1 MPSQDLQPN
10 ILITNETPARA
21 CLADFGLSSL
31 IPGAQGAM
39 TTVTAGGTPI
49 FMAPELLCPT
59 KFHKS
64 SARPTHPAD
73 IYALG
78 MVIYEVLTGSQP
90 FREQHWGEHEVVYH
104 VMTGVR
110 PPKPADAEQIGFGDG
125 TWELVEGCWAEE
137 SMRPTIDRV
146 LTHLTRVAAYSRIV
160 GPTPDKLRES
170 AVNSATSGS
179 SSKLFISPSPTTLT
193 SIHKMEYGCFCPRR
207 ILPIVRP

>member
-10 ILITNETPARA
+10 ILINNETPPRA

-39 TTVTAGGTPI
+39 TTITAGGTPI
-49 FMAPELLCPT
+49 FMAPELLCPAT
-59 KFHKS
+59 FHKP

-90 FREQHWGEHEVVYH
+90 FREQNWGEHEVVYH

-110 PPKPADAEQIGFGDG
+110 PQKPVDAEQIGFGDG
-125 TWELVEGCWAEE
+125 TWELVEECWAEE

-160 GPTPDKLRES
+160 GPTPDKLREI
-170 AVNSATSGS
+170 AVNSAMSDSSG
-179 SSKLFISPSPTTLT
+179 KLLIYLSPTTLT
-193 SIHKMEYGCFCPRR
+193 SVHKLEYGCFCPRR